1 MSPIRLVPAV
11 VGILLIAACAE
22 RPAAD
27 NLADAIVEAAA
38 QDPTLDV
45 TADQAR
51 CIADRL
57 LASSLSDTTLEG
69 LADDFRNP
77 QVLSAERDQVEP
89 AVADAALECIT
100 SG

>member
-22 RPAAD
+22 RPATES
-27 NLADAIVEAAA
+27 LADAIVEAAA

-45 TADQAR
+45 TGDQAR
-51 CIADRL
+51 CIADHL
-57 LASSLSDTTLEG
+57 LGSGLSDTTLEG
-69 LADDFRNP
+69 LAEDFRNP
-77 QVLSAERDQVEP
+77 EVLSAERDRVEP